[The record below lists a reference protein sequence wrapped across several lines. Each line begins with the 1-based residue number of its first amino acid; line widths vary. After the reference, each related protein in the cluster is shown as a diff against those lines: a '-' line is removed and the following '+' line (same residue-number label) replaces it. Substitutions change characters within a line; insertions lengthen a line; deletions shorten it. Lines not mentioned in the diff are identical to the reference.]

1 MFLLLFL
8 LYSVYTPFHEDS
20 PDTGTKVWNAVAN
33 SLILMAVIV
42 AMTVLLIVLYKY
54 RCYKVYLSIWK
65 LVIIFVTYDN
75 VNFDDPL
82 FLWVPA
88 LLFEK

>member
-1 MFLLLFL
+1 
-8 LYSVYTPFHEDS
+8 VYTPFHEDS

-54 RCYKVYLSIWK
+54 RCYKVYLSI
-65 LVIIFVTYDN
+65 
-75 VNFDDPL
+75 
-82 FLWVPA
+82 
-88 LLFEK
+88 